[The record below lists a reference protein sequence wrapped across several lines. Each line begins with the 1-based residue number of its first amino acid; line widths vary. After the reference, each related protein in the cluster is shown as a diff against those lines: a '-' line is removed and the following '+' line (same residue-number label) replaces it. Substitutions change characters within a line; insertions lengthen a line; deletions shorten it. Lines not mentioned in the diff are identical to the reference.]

1 MDSPPTF
8 GMYRFDADINDART
22 IDVPR
27 LEDFSID
34 VAGVEAA
41 VAAHNPKIVFLTSPN
56 NPDGSMLKVLFPAAS
71 PCLSLGVRPG
81 NPNQLCPLR
90 AWLGLRSKRAPPVSD
105 VSALCAGG
113 GCWASS
119 SKLSSP
125 GPKNTALS

>member
-1 MDSPPTF
+1 
-8 GMYRFDADINDART
+8 MYRFDADINDART

-90 AWLGLRSKRAPPVSD
+90 AWLGLRSKASTPSIRRISSMCGWWLLGVLKQT
-105 VSALCAGG
+105 VIT
-113 GCWASS
+113 WA
-119 SKLSSP
+119 
-125 GPKNTALS
+125 